1 MLTLRP
7 YQQAAIDAIYG
18 YFAGNAGHPLVVI
31 PTAGGKSLVMAAFI
45 EGVLKAW
52 PDQRIL
58 VVTHVREL
66 IAQNHA
72 ELIGLWRDAPAGI
85 CSAGLGR
92 RDLGARILFAGI
104 QSIHR
109 RAYDVQRCDLVLID
123 EAHLIPAA
131 SNTMY
136 RRFLDTL
143 ARINPQLKVI
153 GFTATPYRTG
163 SGMLHEGKGALF
175 TDIAYEVSVRQL
187 IDDGFLC
194 PLVSK
199 AAETRLDVC
208 GVGSRG
214 GEFIPGQLQAAVDLP
229 EITQAAIDEVV
240 RLGSDR
246 RSWLAFCAGVEHAT
260 HVAEAIRARGFSAA
274 TIFGDTPKPE
284 RDRIIAAFK
293 RGEIRALASMG
304 VLTTGFNA
312 PGVDLI
318 AMLRPTKSTGLYV
331 QMAGRGTRLA
341 PGKADCLVLDFAGNV
356 ARHGPIDAVKP
367 KRPGSG
373 EGDAPVKVCPD
384 CQSILATAV
393 RVCPDCGHAFP
404 PPKVAGRGRGLDA
417 GDPHHRQAAVA
428 RRSMASPTAP
438 TRSRAAG
445 PRCRSTT
452 SAGWCAIANGSASST
467 PATPGRRRSPG
478 GGSAAGDCRCRRT
491 SPRRSPGRGQLAR
504 AGRDRRAAERPLH
517 RDRQREVRPMSPGL
531 CAVCRREPRGFGWF
545 DAKFPVADPRR
556 DLSRRRLCS
565 RACQDICHR
574 RHGMI
579 DPTPNEEAAMTAGGD
594 AAGAYLESLGR
605 SDLATLSPA
614 EWRQLIEIVVT
625 GYCDTLRELAAQDRG
640 RLDGMA
646 ERIPY

>member
-1 MLTLRP
+1 
-7 YQQAAIDAIYG
+7 
-18 YFAGNAGHPLVVI
+18 
-31 PTAGGKSLVMAAFI
+31 MAAFI
-45 EGVLKAW
+45 EGVLQAW

-109 RAYDVQRCDLVLID
+109 RAYDVQQCDLVLID

-199 AAETRLDVC
+199 AAETRLDVS

-260 HVAEAIRARGFSAA
+260 HVAEAIRARGFTAA

-367 KRPGSG
+367 KKPGAG

-404 PPKVAGRGRGLDA
+404 PPKVAGRGGGLDA
-417 GDPHHRQAAVA
+417 GDPDHRQAAVA
-428 RRSMASPTAP
+428 RRRWRQLPSPREAGRP
-438 TRSRAAG
+438 DDAAG
-445 PRCRSTT
+445 RLSVRDGPPSRMGLLRAHRLC
-452 SAGWCAIANGSASST
+452 
-467 PATPGRRRSPG
+467 PPEGRRLVAPARPG
-478 GGSAAGDCRCRRT
+478 TAGARR
-491 SPRRSPGRGQLAR
+491 RHRGAR
-504 AGRDRRAAERPLH
+504 ALRPARGPHRDRRAAERPLH
-517 RDRQREVRPMSPGL
+517 RDRQREVRPMSTGL

-545 DAKFPVADPRR
+545 DANFPVADPRR

-625 GYCDTLRELAAQDRG
+625 GYCDTLRELAGQDRG

>member
-18 YFAGNAGHPLVVI
+18 YFADNDGHPLVVI

-45 EGVLKAW
+45 EGVLRAW

-58 VVTHVREL
+58 AVTHVREL
-66 IAQNHA
+66 IAQNFA
-72 ELIGLWRDAPAGI
+72 ELIGLWPDAPAGI

-109 RAYDVQRCDLVLID
+109 RAYDVQQCDLVLID
-123 EAHLIPAA
+123 EAHLIPGA
-131 SNTMY
+131 SDTMY

-143 ARINPQLKVI
+143 ARLNPQLKVI
-153 GFTATPYRTG
+153 GFTATPYRLD

-175 TDIAYEVSVRQL
+175 TDIAFEVSVRQL
-187 IDDGFLC
+187 IDDGYLC

-199 AAETRLDVC
+199 AAETRLDVS
-208 GVGSRG
+208 GVATRG

-229 EITQAAIDEVV
+229 EITEAAIDEVV
-240 RLGSDR
+240 RLGADR

-260 HVAEAIRARGFSAA
+260 HVADAIRARGFSAA

-284 RDRIIAAFK
+284 RDRTIAAFK

-367 KRPGSG
+367 KRPGAG

-404 PPKVAGRGRGLDA
+404 PPKVQVEREASTLAILTAGKPQWLHVDGVSYRAHEKPGGRTTLQVDYQCGFTR
-417 GDPHHRQAAVA
+417 HREWVCFEHTGYARQKAVA
-428 RRSMASPTAP
+428 WWRQRASGMPVPTTVTEALAWSREIVAPSEIAVRPSGRFTEIVSVRFSPCLQASAPSAAASPGA
-438 TRSRAAG
+438 
-445 PRCRSTT
+445 
-452 SAGWCAIANGSASST
+452 SAGST
-467 PATPGRRRSPG
+467 QPTESRITAATPPG
-478 GGSAAGDCRCRRT
+478 AGSAAAPART
-491 SPRRSPGRGQLAR
+491 SATG
-504 AGRDRRAAERPLH
+504 AA
-517 RDRQREVRPMSPGL
+517 
-531 CAVCRREPRGFGWF
+531 A
-545 DAKFPVADPRR
+545 
-556 DLSRRRLCS
+556 
-565 RACQDICHR
+565 
-574 RHGMI
+574 
-579 DPTPNEEAAMTAGGD
+579 
-594 AAGAYLESLGR
+594 
-605 SDLATLSPA
+605 
-614 EWRQLIEIVVT
+614 
-625 GYCDTLRELAAQDRG
+625 
-640 RLDGMA
+640 
-646 ERIPY
+646 